1 MAKQG
6 SILIVDDNKA
16 ILSAVKLL
24 ADKHFE
30 KVLTLSSPNLLVSLM
45 RTERPDVVLLD
56 MNFNAGIN
64 TGNEGIYWLQQILD
78 RYPTTKVVLFTAYA
92 DIDLAVKAMKMGAVD
107 FVVKPWDN
115 DKMIASLLNAYRLAT
130 RRNDNRKGASKAP
143 AAAPMLWGESEAMA
157 RIRQIV
163 DKVAVTDANIL
174 ITGENGTGK
183 DILAREIHRL
193 SLRRNEPFVDINVG
207 AIPDTLFESELFGH
221 VKGAF
226 TDAHSDHAGKFETAS
241 GGTLFLDEIGNLP
254 QHLQAKLLT
263 ALQNRNI
270 MPLGGNAPR
279 AVDIR
284 LISATNRDIQAMAA
298 EGAFRQDLLYR
309 INTIHI
315 ELPPLRR
322 RKEDIMPLAEMFL
335 ARYAAKYGKEGLAFA
350 PATADALTS
359 RRWVGNVREL
369 QHAVEKAVIMSDGGT
384 ILPDAFPPSGAESA
398 AADAGANAADT
409 ADTTLEDMERRM
421 IRQAIAAHNGNL
433 TLVARQLGI
442 TRQTLYNKI
451 KRYGL

>member
-24 ADKHFE
+24 ADKYFE
-30 KVLTLSSPNLLVSLM
+30 KVLTLSSPNSLVSLM
-45 RTERPDVVLLD
+45 RTERPHVVLLD

-78 RYPTTKVVLFTAYA
+78 RYPSTKVVLFTAYA
-92 DIDLAVKAMKMGAVD
+92 DIDLAVKAMKLGAVD

-115 DKMIASLLNAYRLAT
+115 EKLIATLRNAYRLAT
-130 RRNDNRKGASKAP
+130 RRADGKKAAGTRNDT
-143 AAAPMLWGESEAMA
+143 AAPMLWGASEAMA
-157 RIRQIV
+157 HIRQVV

-193 SLRRNEPFVDINVG
+193 SLRRNEPFVDVNVG

-226 TDAHSDHAGKFETAS
+226 TDARSDHEGKFETAS

-263 ALQNRNI
+263 ALQNRSVI
-270 MPLGGNAPR
+270 PLGSNAPR
-279 AVDIR
+279 TVDIR
-284 LISATNRDIQAMAA
+284 LISATNRDLQAMVA
-298 EGAFRQDLLYR
+298 EGTFRQDLLYR

-335 ARYAAKYGKEGLAFA
+335 SRYASKYGKEGMVFA
-350 PATADALTS
+350 AATAERLAS
-359 RRWVGNVREL
+359 RRWEGNVREL
-369 QHAVEKAVIMSDGGT
+369 QHAVEKAVIMSDSP
-384 ILPDAFPPSGAESA
+384 IIRPDAFPEAESHA
-398 AADAGANAADT
+398 AADDRDHTGSDS
-409 ADTTLEDMERRM
+409 TLEEMERRM
-421 IRQAIAAHNGNL
+421 IRQAIASHNGNL
-433 TLVARQLGI
+433 TLVAQQLGI

>member
-24 ADKHFE
+24 VDKYFE
-30 KVLTLSSPNLLVSLM
+30 KVLTLSSPNSLVSTM
-45 RTERPDVVLLD
+45 RTVRPDVVLLD

-78 RYPTTKVVLFTAYA
+78 RYPSTKVVLFTAYA

-115 DKMIASLLNAYRLAT
+115 EKLIASLRNAYRLAT
-130 RRNDNRKGASKAP
+130 LRTDSGKKSVGTTGNNAT
-143 AAAPMLWGESEAMA
+143 PMLWGTSEAMA
-157 RIRQIV
+157 HIRQIV

-193 SLRRNEPFVDINVG
+193 SLRRNEPFVDVNVG

-226 TDAHSDHAGKFETAS
+226 TDARSDHAGKFETAS

-263 ALQNRNI
+263 ALQNRSI
-270 MPLGGNAPR
+270 MPLGSNTPR

-284 LISATNRDIQAMAA
+284 LISATNRNLQAMVS
-298 EGAFRQDLLYR
+298 EGTFRQDLLYR

-335 ARYAAKYGKEGLAFA
+335 TRYADKYGKKGLTFA
-350 PATADALTS
+350 AATADCLTS

-369 QHAVEKAVIMSDGGT
+369 QHAVEKAVIMSDGA
-384 ILPDAFPPSGAESA
+384 IIRPEAFPSSAAESA
-398 AADAGANAADT
+398 AANEPDT

-433 TLVARQLGI
+433 TLVAQQLGI